1 MRLARLGV
9 ALAALILVVA
19 SAATAQDAK
28 WGIRARAV
36 YIAPNA
42 DSDNGVDVDVKNA
55 LTFEVDITRYFSPLL
70 SAELILA
77 TAGHEVEIG
86 GTSVGGVSHLP
97 PTLLLQ
103 VHPIREGQFRPYLG
117 AGVNLTYI
125 YGQSGGL
132 DDLDFST
139 SIGYAGQVGAD
150 VMLGDRGSFNLDAKY
165 IYLKTKVENNGTKVT
180 DLKIN
185 PFIFGVGFGY
195 KF

>member
-1 MRLARLGV
+1 MRLSRVCLAV
-9 ALAALILVVA
+9 ATLALVTA
-19 SAATAQDAK
+19 SAASAQDAK
-28 WGIRARAV
+28 WGIRTRAI

-42 DSDNGVDVDVKNA
+42 SSTNNTDIDVKGD
-55 LTFEVDITRYFSPLL
+55 LTFEVDITRYFSPML
-70 SAELILA
+70 SVELILA
-77 TAGHEVEIG
+77 TAGHEVTIG
-86 GTSVGGVSHLP
+86 GTSAGSVNHLP

-103 VHPIREGQFRPYLG
+103 VHPLQNGSFRPYLG

-125 YGQSGGL
+125 YAESGLL

-150 VMLGDRGSFNLDAKY
+150 IQLGERGSFNLDAKY
-165 IYLKTKVENNGTKVT
+165 IYIKTKVESNGAKVA

-185 PFIFGVGFGY
+185 PFVIGAGFGY